1 MQNKVN
7 SRMENVIR
15 QLYGEKKKK
24 KEFMV
29 LVAHFFT
36 YKC

>member
-15 QLYGEKKKK
+15 QLYGKKKK